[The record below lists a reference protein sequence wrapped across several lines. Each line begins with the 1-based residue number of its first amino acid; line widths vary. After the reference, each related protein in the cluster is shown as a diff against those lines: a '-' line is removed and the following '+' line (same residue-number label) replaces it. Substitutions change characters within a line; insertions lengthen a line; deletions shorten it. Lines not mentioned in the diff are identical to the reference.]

1 MTVGTAASL
10 PIALVH
16 GWAFDPTFWDA
27 TRAALGPAHTT
38 CTDFGFFTRQPALM
52 LPQVPY
58 IGVGHSLGALWLLR
72 HHGPLCRGLVL
83 INGFSR
89 FGTAADFPHGI
100 PRRVIER
107 MRAGLM
113 REPEGLLHSF
123 RLRAGIDT
131 PLPSH
136 IERGRLEQGLVALMD
151 MDCRTD
157 LKRVTCPVHVIAG
170 TDDTIAPPT
179 LTRACFPP
187 GSGMEAQWVEGGH
200 LLPLTHTATC
210 AHAIMAMTGRMTA
223 P

>member
-1 MTVGTAASL
+1 MGATSL

-27 TRAALGPAHTT
+27 TRTILGPARTT
-38 CTDFGFFTRQPALM
+38 CTDFGFFAPHPALA
-52 LPQVPY
+52 LPRVPY

-89 FGTAADFPHGI
+89 FGTAADFPHAI

-107 MRAGLM
+107 MRAGLI

-123 RLRAGIDT
+123 RLRAGIDA
-131 PLPSH
+131 PLPPH
-136 IERGRLEQGLVALMD
+136 IERDRLEQGLVALMD
-151 MDCRTD
+151 MDCRTN
-157 LKRVTCPVHVIAG
+157 LQQVTCPVHVIAG
-170 TDDTIAPPT
+170 TDDAIAPPM

-187 GSGMEAQWVEGGH
+187 DGRIKTRWVDGGH
-200 LLPLTHTATC
+200 LLPLTHAETC
-210 AHAIMAMTGRMTA
+210 AHAIMAMTGRMN
-223 P
+223 PP